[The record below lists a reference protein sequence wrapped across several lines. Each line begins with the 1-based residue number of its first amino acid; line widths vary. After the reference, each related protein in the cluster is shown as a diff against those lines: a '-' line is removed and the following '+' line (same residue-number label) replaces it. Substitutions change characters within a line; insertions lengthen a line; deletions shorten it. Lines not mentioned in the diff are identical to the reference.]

1 MNLETKLSECP
12 STYTITV
19 DDKLSAD
26 NFDDFRAVLLCIKC
40 IGATFIV
47 DLSRA
52 HTIDTSALGMILLLK
67 GYIDILKGNVALKL
81 PENGTHANKL
91 IKEASFHQIFETC

>member
-1 MNLETKLSECP
+1 MNLQIKLSKCA
-12 STYTITV
+12 STYTITL

-26 NFDDFRAVLLCIKC
+26 NFDDFRAVLLGIKC

-52 HTIDTSALGMILLLK
+52 NTIDTSALGLILLLK
-67 GYIDILKGNVALKL
+67 GYIDILKGKVALKL

-91 IKEASFHQIFETC
+91 IKRSKLSSNI